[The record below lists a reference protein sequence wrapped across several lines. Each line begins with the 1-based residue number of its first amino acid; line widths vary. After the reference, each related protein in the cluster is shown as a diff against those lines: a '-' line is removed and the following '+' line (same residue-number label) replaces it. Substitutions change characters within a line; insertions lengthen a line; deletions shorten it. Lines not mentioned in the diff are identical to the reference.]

1 VNVLV
6 DTSIWSLA
14 FRKPSGTISPH
25 EKAFVSTLAKLIDE
39 LRAVLIGPI
48 RQEILSGIADEKQ
61 FASLQEKLSAFDDLP
76 ITMQD
81 YESAAAFYNIC
92 RKAGIQGSHI
102 DFLICAVA
110 SRNELLIFTRD
121 RDFDTYSKFLD
132 IELYSPPQ
140 ETRRHQSR

>member
-1 VNVLV
+1 MNVLV

-14 FRKPSGTISPH
+14 FRRPSGTVSSQ
-25 EKAFVSTLAKLIDE
+25 EKALVSSLANLIDE
-39 LRAVLIGPI
+39 LRVVLIGPI

-61 FASLQEKLSAFDDLP
+61 FTCLQEKLSAFDDLP
-76 ITMQD
+76 ITTQD
-81 YESAAAFYNIC
+81 YASAAAFYNTC

-102 DFLICAVA
+102 DFLKCAVA

-121 RDFDTYSKFLD
+121 RDFDTYSKFPD
-132 IELYSPPQ
+132 IELYSPPK